1 MEKLFIDMATSQ
13 IALYFVLE
21 FGLSRGMLKKDTY
34 MTMAKIS
41 SFIVFIT
48 SGPNNIVIEK
58 QTISANKFVIIYF
71 P

>member
-1 MEKLFIDMATSQ
+1 MEKLFIGMATSQ

-48 SGPNNIVIEK
+48 SLYVLIN
-58 QTISANKFVIIYF
+58 
-71 P
+71 